1 MIAYR
6 VKETVKEPMK
16 HESQNAAVLNAPA
29 PGSGGRWAAGEDPAK
44 RHQILEGAKRV
55 FMKMG
60 FDAAS
65 MNDVTREAG
74 VSKGTLYVYFANK
87 EDLFAAMMESER
99 THFVNLV
106 RNALS
111 DEADVTTSLYD
122 FGIVFVTHV
131 TSDKTISAMRTVI
144 GVRERMPSLCQRF
157 FTGPENLR
165 TVLRGFLERQVAAG
179 HLKIEDFDMATR
191 HFLEMASGGYF
202 KLRLFGDMEQ
212 PPSKE
217 EIDYVVRGA
226 VRVFLAGYGPDR
238 RD

>member
-1 MIAYR
+1 
-6 VKETVKEPMK
+6 MK

-29 PGSGGRWAAGEDPAK
+29 PSSGGRWAAGEDPVK
-44 RHQILEGAKRV
+44 RQQILEGAKRV

-99 THFVNLV
+99 TQLV
-106 RNALS
+106 GSARAVLEDDVDIASALC
-111 DEADVTTSLYD
+111 E
-122 FGIVFVTHV
+122 FGKVFASYV
-131 TSDKTISAMRTVI
+131 TSDKAINAVRTII

-157 FTGPENLR
+157 FTGPDNLR
-165 TVLRGFLERQVAAG
+165 SVLRSFLERKAEAG
-179 HLKIEDFDMATR
+179 SIDIQDFDLAAR
-191 HFLEMASGGYF
+191 QFLEMASGGYF
-202 KLRLFGDMEQ
+202 KVRLFGDMTE

-217 EIDYVVRGA
+217 DIDYVVRGA
-226 VRVFLAGYGPDR
+226 VRVFLAAYSANRKD
-238 RD
+238 

>member
-1 MIAYR
+1 
-6 VKETVKEPMK
+6 MK
-16 HESQNAAVLNAPA
+16 HEPQNAAILNAPA
-29 PGSGGRWAAGEDPAK
+29 PGSGGRWAAGEDPVK

-99 THFVNLV
+99 TYFVNLV
-106 RNALS
+106 RTALS

-122 FGIVFVTHV
+122 FGMVFVTHV
-131 TSDKTISAMRTVI
+131 TSNKTINAMRTVI

-179 HLKIEDFDMATR
+179 HLKIDDFDMAAISSCGCSAIWTSLPRRKRSIMSFAVPCASSWPVTAPIARISTR
-191 HFLEMASGGYF
+191 DLPLSPVSA
-202 KLRLFGDMEQ
+202 
-212 PPSKE
+212 
-217 EIDYVVRGA
+217 
-226 VRVFLAGYGPDR
+226 
-238 RD
+238 